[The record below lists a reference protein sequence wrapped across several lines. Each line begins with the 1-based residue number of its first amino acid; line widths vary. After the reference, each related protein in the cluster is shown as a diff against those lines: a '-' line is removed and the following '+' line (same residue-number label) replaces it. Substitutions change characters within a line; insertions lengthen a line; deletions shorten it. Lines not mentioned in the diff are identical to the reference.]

1 MCESSVFIGFSC
13 VLCLQVDV
21 WQLFSVLDTFKSNV
35 YRFWTGKQKETE
47 KQKLWPRE
55 VRILTILVS
64 QPLADGV

>member
-35 YRFWTGKQKETE
+35 YRFWT
-47 KQKLWPRE
+47 
-55 VRILTILVS
+55 
-64 QPLADGV
+64 